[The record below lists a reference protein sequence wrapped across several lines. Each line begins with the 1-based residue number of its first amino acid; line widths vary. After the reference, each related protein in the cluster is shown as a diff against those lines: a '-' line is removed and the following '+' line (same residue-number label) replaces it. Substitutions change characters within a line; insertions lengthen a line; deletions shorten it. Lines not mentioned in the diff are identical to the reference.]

1 MCARRI
7 AGAHADVFISQF
19 NEYYRRKTLV
29 FHFYF
34 PANSC
39 GNSDVLHPFFPRS
52 TFNAAEIGAKGVS
65 DNCVSEAVQEYLKAL
80 IRFVLFFKGMA
91 LTDFKSLMYFCCTHK
106 GNHPVNSGKKNERRE
121 TFYFGGQLCKCVCV

>member
-7 AGAHADVFISQF
+7 AGAHTDVFISQF

-80 IRFVLFFKGMA
+80 IRFCFFFQRNGLNGFQELDVL
-91 LTDFKSLMYFCCTHK
+91 LLYSQRESL
-106 GNHPVNSGKKNERRE
+106 SELR
-121 TFYFGGQLCKCVCV
+121 